1 MIYIFRYFI
10 VTIVLFGRRKQIEP
24 NRDKTVTI
32 RPTQCKQSKSL
43 LKFMFYMIVNT
54 RKQFYRFTSI
64 PLYYRIIQYLYPFW
78 SGKSIKS
85 GSNFSCKEQK
95 KLAPVIGS
103 FIEKTNMYSLKQPDL
118 YVWSSENERD
128 FVPWN
133 TSSNKN

>member
-64 PLYYRIIQYLYPFW
+64 PLYYRIIQNQYLYPFW

-103 FIEKTNMYSLKQPDL
+103 FIEKTIICILWNSLIFMFGVQKTKEISSLEYKQQ
-118 YVWSSENERD
+118 
-128 FVPWN
+128 
-133 TSSNKN
+133 